1 MCYCTPF
8 SKNAVSV
15 KFFANTSGLDA
26 GQQISEK
33 KHRQDINDYVLGS
46 RLSTSCHLDW
56 NRRVMPRLVRRIG
69 MD

>member
-1 MCYCTPF
+1 MPF

-15 KFFANTSGLDA
+15 KFFANTNGLDA

-33 KHRQDINDYVLGS
+33 KHRQGINGCVLGS
-46 RLSTSCHLDW
+46 HLSILCHLDW
-56 NRRVMPRLVRRIG
+56 NRRVMPRLVKRIV